1 MNALFCY
8 LALAHASSTFIVVRS
23 AMVEK
28 MSSGYVMKHD
38 DKKIYLPNDFP
49 GSHASQTNFQQR
61 MSFSRNLSQP
71 WCCWLPSS
79 ILGICLGLSAG
90 IHVIWSDGLRHLN
103 HRSLSHI
110 VDKSRW
116 RQAKRSCDTC
126 YLAGWAEGD
135 KPGSAHSYPHRSSA
149 QCDPS
154 WSRAGWKGC

>member
-1 MNALFCY
+1 MLSFATWHW
-8 LALAHASSTFIVVRS
+8 LAPQARSLWWGVPLWKKCQVAMWWNMPTKKYMYQMISQGLMLHKPTSSRGWVSLVIWVSLYVADYQAASLASV
-23 AMVEK
+23 
-28 MSSGYVMKHD
+28 
-38 DKKIYLPNDFP
+38 
-49 GSHASQTNFQQR
+49 
-61 MSFSRNLSQP
+61 
-71 WCCWLPSS
+71 
-79 ILGICLGLSAG
+79 GLSAG
-90 IHVIWSDGLRHLN
+90 IHAIWSDGLRHLN

-116 RQAKRSCDTC
+116 RQAKLSGDTC